1 MDFEDAMI
9 AELRGLLVCGK
20 LEVVAMKDGE
30 GVLEVPTNTL
40 VIVDEADSLFLD
52 SCCQI
57 RGGGTVVGLTATS

>member
-1 MDFEDAMI
+1 MDFEETMI
-9 AELRGLLVCGK
+9 AELKGLLVGNK
-20 LEVVAMKDGE
+20 LEVIAMKDGE

-52 SCCQI
+52 SCCRI

>member
-52 SCCQI
+52 SCCRI